1 MKRVN
6 ERMLNQDFAQISAEI
21 HGRVFIDDLD
31 VADEFCL
38 RPSDAAVREIQRL
51 EEATLTA
58 EQRLG
63 NFRVG

>member
-1 MKRVN
+1 
-6 ERMLNQDFAQISAEI
+6 MLNQDFAQISAPTP
-21 HGRVFIDDLD
+21 GRVFIDDLD
-31 VADEFCL
+31 ALDEFDL
-38 RPSDAAVREIQRL
+38 RPSEAAVREIQRL